1 MAFLSKKLATI
12 PTDVPLE
19 LPDENMFLFAGRS
32 LMNEEVLELF
42 RQCEFKSLL
51 PEGDSPL

>member
-1 MAFLSKKLATI
+1 
-12 PTDVPLE
+12 
-19 LPDENMFLFAGRS
+19 MFLFAGRS